1 MICIIYASAGRSKLM
16 ADPKEFTLP
25 DLLTFQ
31 TMYLCGVAYMADPA
45 LMPGMIKKTQVP
57 TRHRDL
63 EVPVGAGAK

>member
-45 LMPGMIKKTQVP
+45 LMPGMIEKTQVP
-57 TRHRDL
+57 HPAPRSGSAC
-63 EVPVGAGAK
+63 GAGAK